1 MDDSLPLRQRIFK
14 MLMESQYWP
23 PDQMLAYQRNQL
35 TQLLRHARTQVPFY
49 KTRLDPVFNRND
61 EIDWDRWHEI
71 PIVTRADLRDNY
83 QAMLANIM
91 PPGHGPSKTFRSSGS
106 SGVPIATETTK
117 ISSDAKLAA
126 VSRFYR
132 NQKIDTQNTSAWFSS
147 FAANGEVLREEF
159 YGKSQKNP
167 ADPERD
173 IQDVVINR
181 NLPEPRKLQLLRSFG
196 VVYMHD
202 ITNNA
207 EMLATANLHSENPI
221 KLEAVFC
228 SGQTLAAYQR
238 DLFQKS
244 YGARS
249 LSIYS
254 SKEGSLM
261 GCQCGDGP
269 TYHLNSELILLEI
282 VDAEGKVCG
291 PGQAGRVIITPFLS
305 TALPLIR
312 YDQGDTAELH
322 ASCTCDSK
330 LPVLKNVTGRQDQ
343 ILRLPDGPRAVGGL
357 LQKLMRENL
366 NALAFQLAQVGPLQ
380 LEIRYVPIYPDRQF
394 DRAPIVA
401 HVHQGLHPHMNVVF
415 KQIDKIPLNAGGKQQ
430 RVVCEL
436 DARPVS

>member
-1 MDDSLPLRQRIFK
+1 MYDYLPLRHRIYT

-23 PDQMLAYQRNQL
+23 PDQMLAYQRSQL
-35 TQLLRHARTQVPFY
+35 TQLLHHARTQSPFY
-49 KTRLDPVFNRND
+49 KTRLDPVFSRSG

-106 SGVPIATETTK
+106 SGVPIATEATK

-126 VSRFYR
+126 AARFYQ
-132 NQKIDTQNTSAWFSS
+132 NQKIDTRNLSARFSS
-147 FAANGEVLREEF
+147 FAPDGEALREEF
-159 YGKSQKNP
+159 YFGAPQKNP
-167 ADPERD
+167 ASPDRD
-173 IQDVVINR
+173 IHEVIINR
-181 NLPEPRKLQLLRSFG
+181 TLPEPRKLQLLQSLG
-196 VVYMHD
+196 VSYMHD

-207 EMLATANLHSENPI
+207 EILATVNLHSENPI
-221 KLEAVFC
+221 RLDAVFC
-228 SGQTLAAYQR
+228 SGQTLSAYQR
-238 DLFQKS
+238 ELFQKS

-269 TYHLNSELILLEI
+269 THHLNSELILLEI
-282 VDAEGKVCG
+282 VDAEGRICE
-291 PGQAGRVIITPFLS
+291 PGQMGRVIITPFFS

-330 LPVLKNVTGRQDQ
+330 LPLLKNVTGRQDQ
-343 ILRLPDGPRAVGGL
+343 ILKLPEGPRAVGGL
-357 LQKLMRENL
+357 FQKLMRENL

-380 LEIRYVPIYPDRQF
+380 LEIRYVPITPGEQF
-394 DRAPIVA
+394 DKAPILA
-401 HVHQGLHPHMNVVF
+401 HVREGLHPDMNVVF

-430 RVVCEL
+430 RVVCEI
-436 DARPVS
+436 